1 MSMRYSTRMIS
12 ISSVTLVLYEALEG
26 TSDQN
31 ALPLV
36 STMILSLTLNAS
48 LLSEINAV
56 LRSVCGMLVHIM

>member
-36 STMILSLTLNAS
+36 STMILSLTLYAS